1 MVIILV
7 VGLPRAGKS
16 TYSAVVTW
24 KEVKRKNM
32 QTAYKLS
39 FLNSVLP
46 WYKFF
51 KAYDRVLSNCFI
63 DGAYQLD
70 FSDIGKYRIKN
81 SLLILDEA
89 AMHVSNRNFKN
100 LDEVFEKYLYI
111 IGHDKNDVIFI
122 SQSDDIDKKIVD
134 RCEKVYFIKKIGP
147 QFSLAIQFM
156 RQIVFSPVDGKFH
169 FGFRMPNGLEKFLG
183 FLFPFLGYFKFF
195 YRPKYYPMFNSYQ
208 TFDLPEKE
216 FKKWVR

>member
-1 MVIILV
+1 MLIMV
-7 VGLPRAGKS
+7 VGLPRSGKT
-16 TYSAVVTW
+16 TYSAVLTY
-24 KEVKRKNM
+24 KSVKKKNQ
-32 QTAYKLS
+32 QTKYKLS
-39 FLNSVLP
+39 FWNSIFP
-46 WYKFF
+46 WYKCF
-51 KAYDRVLSNCFI
+51 KAYDRVLSNTFI

-111 IGHDKNDVIFI
+111 IGHDKNDAIFI

-134 RCEKVYFIKKIGP
+134 RCEKVYFIKKIGFN
-147 QFSLAIQFM
+147 FSIAIQFM

-169 FGFRMPNGLEKFLG
+169 FGFRMPNGIEKFLG
-183 FLFPFLGYFKFF
+183 FICPFLGYFKFF
-195 YRPKYYPMFNSYQ
+195 YRPKFYKYFNSYQ
-208 TFDLPEKE
+208 SFDLPEKE
-216 FKKWVR
+216 FLKWQR